1 MIIWTSLWSN
11 AFQAALHGQEARWDL
26 LFALP
31 VIDLMSVEPERT
43 SELKVR
49 NSFWNTCLHR
59 NLGFRVWVWG
69 LGLRISAQESMTDG
83 FRVYG

>member
-1 MIIWTSLWSN
+1 MWASLWSN
-11 AFQAALHGQEARWDL
+11 AFQAALLGQDARWDL

-49 NSFWNTCLHR
+49 NIVGTFI
-59 NLGFRVWVWG
+59 G
-69 LGLRISAQESMTDG
+69 AQESMISG
-83 FRVYG
+83 FRV